1 MANVKKNSAVSSEEE
16 ITREETTEKVYDNND
31 KEMEDLKKENKEL
44 RNQLKE
50 QKSQIDQIMEMLK
63 TSAAQTAPTKTDNEI
78 PQDVTVVH
86 LVQRARGLST
96 YIHLSNIDL
105 VLTAFGEEVTV
116 TPQQFDEL
124 AGKYRNLFETGVL
137 AVGDKC
143 EYYARRKKLK
153 CAGAYYNNYNLFSEL
168 GRLSM
173 SELES
178 IYNQVEMPLKSSIA
192 EYFKQRIVANDPAFK
207 DIRKIEVM
215 NRLTNG
221 GFITELQTFSRR

>member
-63 TSAAQTAPTKTDNEI
+63 ASAAQTVPAKTVKDTEI

-86 LVQRARGLST
+86 LVQRAPGLST

-105 VLTAFGEEVTV
+105 VMTAFGEEFTL

-124 AGKYRNLFETGVL
+124 AGKYRTLFESGIL

-153 CAGAYYNNYNLFSEL
+153 CAGTYYNNYNLF
-168 GRLSM
+168 R
-173 SELES
+173 
-178 IYNQVEMPLKSSIA
+178 IININYN
-192 EYFKQRIVANDPAFK
+192 
-207 DIRKIEVM
+207 
-215 NRLTNG
+215 
-221 GFITELQTFSRR
+221 